1 MTPIRPT
8 SLTNRMNDVPP
19 TIYPYLF
26 NEIGYV
32 LMSPLNIHPEE
43 DRSVTKKKNNKVL
56 KVLLGI
62 SALIAVPVIGTTLA
76 ASIAINNE
84 APIQFGQGVIATATC
99 DTDINA
105 TLSTAYESG
114 AFVLDKIT
122 LSNLNTTPTSSD
134 VGCGGQY
141 LKVRVYNSSGSL
153 IEIDSTATTK
163 TVVQFLIPTSGN
175 TQPST
180 TTGNASAGTTITG
193 WDNPSGNSTDS
204 LILQLNNTKP
214 AASTV
219 DKVTVE
225 SVSSVS

>member
-1 MTPIRPT
+1 
-8 SLTNRMNDVPP
+8 
-19 TIYPYLF
+19 
-26 NEIGYV
+26 
-32 LMSPLNIHPEE
+32 MSPLNIHPEE
-43 DRSVTKKKNNKVL
+43 DRAVTKKKNNKVL

-76 ASIAINNE
+76 ASIAINSA

-105 TLSTAYESG
+105 TLSTAYVSG

-122 LSNLNTTPTSSD
+122 LSNLNTTPTSSNI
-134 VGCGGQY
+134 GCGGQY
-141 LKVRVYNSSGSL
+141 LKVRVYNSGGSL
-153 IEIDSTATTK
+153 VEIDSTATTR
-163 TVVQFLIPTSGN
+163 TVVQFLIPTSGS
-175 TQPST
+175 TQPIT

-193 WDNPSGNSTDS
+193 WTTNAGASTDT
-204 LILQLNNTKP
+204 LVLQLNNTKP

>member
-1 MTPIRPT
+1 
-8 SLTNRMNDVPP
+8 
-19 TIYPYLF
+19 
-26 NEIGYV
+26 
-32 LMSPLNIHPEE
+32 MSPLNIHPEE